1 MNYYYFNR
9 TLTRASAGFAAGNFY
24 KSAQLKARIDYPNRG
39 RFYLEPTATFNS
51 WDYLEG
57 NDLVVTNESPT
68 VLTRIDRKV
77 GAALGVPMGRNYKLS
92 IDGILH

>member
-24 KSAQLKARIDYPNRG
+24 KSIQLKARIDYPNRG

-51 WDYLEG
+51 WDYLQGERPCG
-57 NDLVVTNESPT
+57 NE
-68 VLTRIDRKV
+68 
-77 GAALGVPMGRNYKLS
+77 
-92 IDGILH
+92 